1 MTEPVNL
8 AGRGRRLA
16 ASLIDMILVP
26 TLTLLLVMVTGV
38 VEHAEDYQDNAWMLH
53 VLGLAVTSYLTLN
66 GYPLW
71 KSGQTLGKK
80 MLGIAIVRAGARAR
94 ADAGA
99 RADARDTQ
107 QVRIEPPPFWKL
119 VCLRAPFFPL
129 LFLVVVPS
137 LAALPIIDQ
146 VLIFGKRRR
155 CLHDIVCGSLVVR
168 LPRRR

>member
-8 AGRGRRLA
+8 AGRGRRLG

-53 VLGLAVTSYLTLN
+53 VLGLAVTSYLVLN

-80 MLGIAIVRAGARAR
+80 ILGIAIV
-94 ADAGA
+94 

-107 QVRIEPPPFWKL
+107 QFRIEPPPFWKL

-137 LAALPIIDQ
+137 LAALPIVDQ
-146 VLIFGKRRR
+146 LLIFGKRRR